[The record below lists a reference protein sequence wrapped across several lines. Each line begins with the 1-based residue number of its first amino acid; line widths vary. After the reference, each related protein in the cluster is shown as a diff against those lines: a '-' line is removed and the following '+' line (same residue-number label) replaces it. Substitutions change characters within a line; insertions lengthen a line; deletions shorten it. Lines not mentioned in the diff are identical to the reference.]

1 MKFLIASLLLLA
13 PMLAPLAA
21 QTALVPHP
29 ELKVTTLDGKSYD
42 LKDQRGHWVVVNYWA
57 TWCPPCLREMPEL
70 SAMDAERED
79 ISVIGLAFEE
89 IEIAEMQ
96 AFIKEH
102 PVVYPIAV
110 VDVYNPPSAFDLP
123 RGLPTT
129 YLIAPDGSLASRI
142 MGPVTR
148 GDIEKF
154 IARKDKKS

>member
-1 MKFLIASLLLLA
+1 MKYLIASLFLLS
-13 PMLAPLAA
+13 PVLAPLAA
-21 QTALVPHP
+21 SKSALPQP
-29 ELKVTTLDGKSYD
+29 ELEVTTIDGETYD

-89 IEIAEMQ
+89 IELEEMR
-96 AFIKEH
+96 AFMKEH
-102 PVVYPIAV
+102 PVVYPIALI
-110 VDVYNPPSAFDLP
+110 DVYDPPKGFDVP

-129 YLIAPDGSLASRI
+129 YVIAPDGSLAQRI

-148 GDIEKF
+148 GDIER
-154 IARKDKKS
+154 IVARKSKS